1 MKKQVYEIVKI
12 VAESLPKKI
21 KVMNI
26 NEIFKK
32 YPENEPNYNGIH
44 YMCIIK
50 VSNNYVYSIEYY
62 NYDAE
67 WQLKEGITVEAF
79 TELEPKLIL
88 NAL

>member
-1 MKKQVYEIVKI
+1 
-12 VAESLPKKI
+12 
-21 KVMNI
+21 MNI
-26 NEIFKK
+26 NEVFKK

-50 VSNNYVYSIEYY
+50 VYNNYVYSIEYY
-62 NYDAE
+62 DDAE

-79 TELEPKLIL
+79 TELEPKLVL